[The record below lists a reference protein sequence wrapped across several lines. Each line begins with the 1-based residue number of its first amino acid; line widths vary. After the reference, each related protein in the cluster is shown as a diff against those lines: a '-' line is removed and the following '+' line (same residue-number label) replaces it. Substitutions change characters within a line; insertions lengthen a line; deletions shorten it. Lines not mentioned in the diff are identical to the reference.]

1 MHNPDG
7 IEERVAFYDEKFTDT
22 EDDLEETTDLGA
34 ELIEAYRKL
43 SEARARLADIAMG
56 ATMMLQP
63 ACNVQGAMRGYV
75 QEVKRVASAPL

>member
-1 MHNPDG
+1 MNNTDG
-7 IEERVAFYDEKFTDT
+7 LEQRTAFYDEKFTEV
-22 EDDLEETTDLGA
+22 EDDLEQTHDFGE

-56 ATMMLQP
+56 AEMMLQP
-63 ACNVQGAMRGYV
+63 ACNVQGAMRGYI

>member
-1 MHNPDG
+1 MSGADG
-7 IEERVAFYDEKFTDT
+7 IEERTAFYDEKFTDT
-22 EDDLEETTDLGA
+22 EDDLEETTDFGE

-56 ATMMLQP
+56 ASMMLQP

-75 QEVKRVASAPL
+75 QEVLRVSRAPL

>member
-1 MHNPDG
+1 MSGADG
-7 IEERVAFYDEKFTDT
+7 VEERTAFYSEKFTDT

-56 ATMMLQP
+56 AEMMLQP